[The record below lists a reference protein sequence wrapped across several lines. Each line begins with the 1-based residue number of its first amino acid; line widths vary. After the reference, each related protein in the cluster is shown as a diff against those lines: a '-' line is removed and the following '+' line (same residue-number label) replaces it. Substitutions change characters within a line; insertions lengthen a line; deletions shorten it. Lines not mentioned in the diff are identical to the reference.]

1 MITASI
7 GGDIFAREF
16 MFFSIV
22 GSKSQELLL
31 TLRLQTAS
39 QTTPVG

>member
-1 MITASI
+1 M
-7 GGDIFAREF
+7 REF

-31 TLRLQTAS
+31 TLRSQTAS
-39 QTTPVG
+39 QKPRSGVKRSGM